1 MSNRRTRSST
11 QFDSKETRNIEDE
24 ERSRSL
30 KVEKTSLS
38 RKLLNM
44 NIEQQKSAVVTKFK
58 EKYPENT
65 SKELQINTVVSLING
80 DNTFL
85 LAGTGY
91 GKTRVSELFF
101 YMHYKVNNPVVLVLN
116 PLDALGDNQAS
127 EKHHVTHGLIC
138 LIDSFDLFCRS

>member
-1 MSNRRTRSST
+1 
-11 QFDSKETRNIEDE
+11 
-24 ERSRSL
+24 
-30 KVEKTSLS
+30 
-38 RKLLNM
+38 M

-101 YMHYKVNNPVVLVLN
+101 YMH
-116 PLDALGDNQAS
+116 
-127 EKHHVTHGLIC
+127 
-138 LIDSFDLFCRS
+138 